1 MNIPVSPGFVLF
13 NVHIFETK
21 GRGIWLEAR
30 MTHLVYS
37 WNIVWQNWVC
47 LAFFLISVYSIPL
60 RVCVCLFWSSF
71 CMWRR
76 WVITCIRCVCVCV
89 SDRLLTFSDFKP
101 TVPGEGGLDVSGDVA
116 EPRWCDAV
124 TPPPPQPAVRRHG
137 TADRPP
143 SPRAILPIWL
153 FHPPS
158 LFFFFFSC
166 THGAMW
172 YLSLCIQSDKYHKVG
187 GEGAERQ
194 RLRSRVLQWS
204 AAIWENG

>member
-124 TPPPPQPAVRRHG
+124 TPPLSQLWGRTAQLTGLPHLGPYFLFGFSTHPA
-137 TADRPP
+137 
-143 SPRAILPIWL
+143 
-153 FHPPS
+153 
-158 LFFFFFSC
+158 FFFFFFLHTRRYVISVPL
-166 THGAMW
+166 H
-172 YLSLCIQSDKYHKVG
+172 SV
-187 GEGAERQ
+187 R
-194 RLRSRVLQWS
+194 
-204 AAIWENG
+204 